1 MPPGCDP
8 GTRNTSNV
16 STRSWDDKYNLGPG
30 GRIGLYLIAHL
41 RKITLLSCAASR
53 TKTVASTSTSFATR
67 LVTEKRDCE
76 LLRTDSA
83 LHPGHIVV
91 MMKKKQDRIERARKI
106 ISSVKREMQ
115 RPRLT
120 ESVRR
125 NGEGQVG
132 SSVGVPSARSK
143 GA

>member
-1 MPPGCDP
+1 
-8 GTRNTSNV
+8 
-16 STRSWDDKYNLGPG
+16 
-30 GRIGLYLIAHL
+30 
-41 RKITLLSCAASR
+41 
-53 TKTVASTSTSFATR
+53 
-67 LVTEKRDCE
+67 
-76 LLRTDSA
+76 
-83 LHPGHIVV
+83 
-91 MMKKKQDRIERARKI
+91 MKNKQDRLELARKI